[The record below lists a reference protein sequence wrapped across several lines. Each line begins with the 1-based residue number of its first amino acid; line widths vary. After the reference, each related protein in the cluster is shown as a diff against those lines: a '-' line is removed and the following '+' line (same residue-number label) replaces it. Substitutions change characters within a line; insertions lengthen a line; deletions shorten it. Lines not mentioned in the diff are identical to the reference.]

1 MRYNVGWG
9 HNLLTKT
16 QYLEVQKIFNYL
28 QPYCISIYLGG
39 SICEGIIKNAHDY
52 DFICF
57 SDKPI
62 YMNHIRRLLYFYQKE
77 NELPENFDFLQ
88 VRTKQVE
95 EHAYGS
101 YINKKMIKLFG
112 EDINFEFDII
122 NTHREEYKN
131 ILINTITKLDSNKLL
146 NQKRWYQ
153 VLRGYYIL
161 KHNSYDLNEE
171 EKEILNTVHDQIE
184 GWEQYKI
191 TKDDIQ
197 LL

>member
-1 MRYNVGWG
+1 MNLRKIWYN
-9 HNLLTKT
+9 NILTES
-16 QYLEVQKIFNYL
+16 QYLELQKLFNYL
-28 QPYCISIYLGG
+28 QPYCIAIYLGG
-39 SICEGIIKNAHDY
+39 SICEGIIKNTHDY

-57 SDKPI
+57 SDEPVD
-62 YMNHIRRLLYFYQKE
+62 MNHIRRLLYFYQRE
-77 NELPENFDFLQ
+77 NQLPEDFDFLQ
-88 VRTKQVE
+88 IRTKQVE

-112 EDINFEFDII
+112 EDINFEFDVL

-131 ILINTITKLDSNKLL
+131 ILIDTITKLNTNKII

-161 KHNSYDLNEE
+161 KNNSYDLNEE
-171 EKEILNTVHDQIE
+171 QKEILNIVHDQIE